1 MASSSAADKETVET
15 RSVAY
20 KKEFEWKIENFEDWW
35 SSRELAQSERM
46 ENDNSTGEDDEEDL
60 QIEEP
65 KDWSKSTY
73 SPILTF
79 EVEGTQHE
87 FMLAILKYDS
97 YDVFDKDHNEM
108 MGISLYYNGPVES
121 VIVKPTFLIQENA
134 TDVQYPLKA
143 KKLKK
148 NAHSDCRV
156 WNSHNIMVNK
166 ESTLPGN
173 QLSVRCLVQINILK
187 NFQNIRSLEKH
198 VLSKK
203 TWNQCLLDGFDFNS
217 TNSDWDQFSDFEI
230 ICLDQNENG
239 DNHEKRFRC
248 HKLVLS
254 LGSKYY
260 KRMFLGNYS
269 EVGGTTTVTDIA
281 SETMTKLLQYIYSGE
296 VKKHDVD
303 INLLLAADKY
313 EISHL
318 HSICELELVR
328 SITIENAPDLS
339 IVANMCG
346 SGPFKD
352 HVYSFVRKNWAKI
365 TESKQSEILQKNPAI
380 LCEILD
386 RTLTS

>member
-108 MGISLYYNGPVES
+108 MGISLYYNGPLES
-121 VIVKPTFLIQENA
+121 VILKPTFLIQENA

-148 NAHSDCRV
+148 NTA
-156 WNSHNIMVNK
+156 
-166 ESTLPGN
+166 
-173 QLSVRCLVQINILK
+173 
-187 NFQNIRSLEKH
+187 NF
-198 VLSKK
+198 
-203 TWNQCLLDGFDFNS
+203 
-217 TNSDWDQFSDFEI
+217 
-230 ICLDQNENG
+230 
-239 DNHEKRFRC
+239 
-248 HKLVLS
+248 
-254 LGSKYY
+254 
-260 KRMFLGNYS
+260 
-269 EVGGTTTVTDIA
+269 
-281 SETMTKLLQYIYSGE
+281 
-296 VKKHDVD
+296 VKV
-303 INLLLAADKY
+303 
-313 EISHL
+313 S
-318 HSICELELVR
+318 
-328 SITIENAPDLS
+328 
-339 IVANMCG
+339 
-346 SGPFKD
+346 
-352 HVYSFVRKNWAKI
+352 
-365 TESKQSEILQKNPAI
+365 
-380 LCEILD
+380 
-386 RTLTS
+386 